1 MALIAA
7 DHLGAA
13 ARACRL
19 NQGSSD
25 LVTLGEI
32 GTSTR
37 SSVEMVGNTD
47 A

>member
-1 MALIAA
+1 MAA

-19 NQGSSD
+19 NQGSS
-25 LVTLGEI
+25 VTLGEI
-32 GTSTR
+32 GTSAR
-37 SSVEMVGNTD
+37 PLVEMVGSTD